1 MPLLTEIPGVSVRCP
16 TVASHAS
23 SQNRKSL
30 GTKSLS
36 TAFVWNSRKKTLS
49 GYALRAK
56 AMADTKSAGMQQQ
69 LNSLPFPDMQR
80 CFSQSK
86 NSATGVITTC
96 VKDQGKG
103 GNPAL
108 HAVAGKILLLAATAS
123 FWAPL
128 PSAEAVT
135 IAPEEDAAVVFQKSC
150 AGCHSGGGNVV
161 APNKT
166 LRQGGQPPS
175 FVDAPNK
182 TLRQGD
188 LEANSVFDIQGL
200 SSTISSG
207 KGKMPGYGVEC
218 APRGQCTFGPR
229 LSDNTIE
236 SLSQYVLQQAAAGW
250 PKEP

>member
-166 LRQGGQPPS
+166 LRQG
-175 FVDAPNK
+175 
-182 TLRQGD
+182 D